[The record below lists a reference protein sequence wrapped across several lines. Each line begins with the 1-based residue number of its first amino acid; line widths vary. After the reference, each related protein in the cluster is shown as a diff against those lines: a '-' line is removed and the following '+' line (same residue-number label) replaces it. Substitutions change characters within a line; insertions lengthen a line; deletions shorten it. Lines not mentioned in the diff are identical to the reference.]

1 MEASTKHMLLKDSLE
16 YFKEQLI
23 AINRQILY
31 IKCKDNI
38 PEEYVVKNKEALAKL
53 IEQRDKF
60 ANLYDNLQSKLKRY
74 DLY

>member
-1 MEASTKHMLLKDSLE
+1 MKGSTKYMLLKDSLE
-16 YFKEQLI
+16 YYKEEMI

-38 PEEYVVKNKEALAKL
+38 PEEYVAKNNEYVAKL
-53 IEQRDKF
+53 FVKRDKF

-74 DLY
+74 DL